1 MSIAERRFKLDFV
14 PARSAIAVRA
24 CGQASELSPD
34 EGNMYLLG
42 QVASEAQKRRFL
54 APLLSGQA
62 RSAFF
67 MTEPA
72 EDDGAGADPPC

>member
-1 MSIAERRFKLDFV
+1 
-14 PARSAIAVRA
+14 
-24 CGQASELSPD
+24 
-34 EGNMYLLG
+34 MYLLG